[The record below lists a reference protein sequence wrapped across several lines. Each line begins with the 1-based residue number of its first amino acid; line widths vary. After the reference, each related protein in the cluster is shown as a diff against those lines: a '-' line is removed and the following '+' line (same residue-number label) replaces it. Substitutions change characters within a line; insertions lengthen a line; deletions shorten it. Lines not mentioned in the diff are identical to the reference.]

1 MDDGHSSSDGV
12 ETCTEYLIAS
22 LSPPGGGKGR
32 TGEQVHNFR
41 RIVWVSRDMGGE
53 FFVAHI
59 LRGSASVCR
68 MAPGIRVSSGLK
80 DIIWCCFYLPA
91 HLS

>member
-32 TGEQVHNFR
+32 TGEQAHNFR

-59 LRGSASVCR
+59 LRAYAEAHRFAGWPPAYVF
-68 MAPGIRVSSGLK
+68 PVS
-80 DIIWCCFYLPA
+80 
-91 HLS
+91 